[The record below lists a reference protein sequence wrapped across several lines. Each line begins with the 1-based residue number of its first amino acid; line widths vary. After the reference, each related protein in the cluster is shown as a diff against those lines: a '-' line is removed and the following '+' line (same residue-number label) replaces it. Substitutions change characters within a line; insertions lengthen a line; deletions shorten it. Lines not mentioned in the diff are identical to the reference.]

1 MQPDAAAAKRLER
14 IVRARTHLVMDEP
27 FFGMLALRLKL
38 VEDASCDSMWSDS
51 VSLGYNPGYVDGLTD
66 VELRGLIAKMVMHIA
81 AGHPWRQDFRES
93 ALWQKAGTLAIYSLL
108 MDAGARLP
116 PGVPHDPSC
125 DGLAAEAIY
134 ERLAAAPPSGG
145 TPKPSPG
152 KGEAGEGDDD
162 GAGGADGPDDKS
174 EPTAGDE
181 PGGTPAGDDG
191 EDSEGAGSPGGSEP
205 EPGAAEAPVPIP
217 GEVRPAPKD
226 ESLESEWKMAMEI
239 ATRMQGNLPLGVQQL
254 VADSVKS
261 TTNWREV
268 LWQFFETSMQSP
280 DYTWSRPNLRYMQTG
295 FFMPSMQGS
304 SVPAIVFVRDT
315 SASIGQ
321 NYRRLMN
328 GELFDILDT
337 VKPEALYVLDVDAAV
352 QKVQNLLPG
361 DEEEFDGNTSGGGGT
376 NFCPAFQWVEEQGI
390 NCCCLIY
397 LTDLD
402 GKFPTE
408 APEYPVLWAVP
419 EGVSRGA
426 RPPFGEYLELELS

>member
-1 MQPDAAAAKRLER
+1 
-14 IVRARTHLVMDEP
+14 MDEP

-66 VELRGLIAKMVMHIA
+66 VELRGLIAKVVMHIA
-81 AGHPWRQDFRES
+81 AGHPWRQDFREP

-134 ERLAAAPPSGG
+134 ERLSAAPPPSGA
-145 TPKPSPG
+145 PKPSPG
-152 KGEAGEGDDD
+152 KGDGDEDGAKDPAGKSEPESGEEPGGKSGSEDGDGKDEGEGD
-162 GAGGADGPDDKS
+162 GAGG
-174 EPTAGDE
+174 T
-181 PGGTPAGDDG
+181 
-191 EDSEGAGSPGGSEP
+191 GGSEP
-205 EPGAAEAPVPIP
+205 ESSEAKPAPIP

-226 ESLESEWKMAMEI
+226 AGHETDWKMAMEI
-239 ATRMQGNLPLGVQQL
+239 AARMQGDLPLGVQQL
-254 VADSVKS
+254 IADTLKS

-280 DYTWSRPNLRYMQTG
+280 DYTWSRPNPRYMQTG
-295 FFMPSMQGS
+295 FFMPSMRGS

-315 SASIGQ
+315 SASIGR
-321 NYRRLMN
+321 NYRQLMN
-328 GELFDILDT
+328 GELLDILDT

-361 DEEEFDGNTSGGGGT
+361 DEEEFDANTAGGGGT

-402 GKFPTE
+402 GKFPSE
-408 APEYPVLWAVP
+408 APDYPVLWAVP
-419 EGVSRGA
+419 EGISRGA
-426 RPPFGEYLELELS
+426 RPPFGEYVELELS